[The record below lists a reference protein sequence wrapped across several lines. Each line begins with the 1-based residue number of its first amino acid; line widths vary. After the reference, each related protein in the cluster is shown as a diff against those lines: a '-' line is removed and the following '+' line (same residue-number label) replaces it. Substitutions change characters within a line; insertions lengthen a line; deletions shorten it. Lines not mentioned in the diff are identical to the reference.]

1 MRVGVFGGTFDPVH
15 LGHLIMAE
23 QCREQAALDL
33 LLFIPAATPPHKQR
47 ANITPFGQRVE
58 MLTLAISGNPT
69 FQIDSLEQDRNGP
82 SYTVDTLAQLR
93 QARPRDEFFLILG
106 SDSVR
111 DFATWYEPRRIL
123 ESVTKVLVV
132 MRPDSLLETEAFLG
146 DAERYQLVASPLIE
160 IASRDIRQRVA
171 KGQSIRYMV
180 PRAVEAYIADKR
192 LYQQ

>member
-23 QCREQAALDL
+23 QCREQATLDQI
-33 LLFIPAATPPHKQR
+33 LFIPAATPPHKQR

-58 MLTLAISGNPT
+58 MLTLAISGNPA
-69 FQIDSLEQDRNGP
+69 FQIDPLEQDRKGP
-82 SYTVDTLAQLR
+82 SYTVDTLAQLK

-111 DFATWYEPRRIL
+111 DFATWYEPQRIL
-123 ESVTKVLVV
+123 ESVTQVLVV
-132 MRPDSLLETEAFLG
+132 MRPYSDLEELTYFG
-146 DAERYQLVASPLIE
+146 DAERYQPVAAPLID
-160 IASRDIRQRVA
+160 IASSDIRQCVA
-171 KGQSIRYMV
+171 KGRSIRYMV

-192 LYQQ
+192 LYLQ

>member
-23 QCREQAALDL
+23 QCREQATLDQV
-33 LLFIPAATPPHKQR
+33 LFIPAATPPHKQR
-47 ANITPFGQRVE
+47 ANISPFGQRVE
-58 MLTLAISGNPT
+58 MLTLAISGNPA
-69 FQIDSLEQDRNGP
+69 FQIDQLEQDRDGP
-82 SYTVDTLAQLR
+82 SYTVDTLAQLKG
-93 QARPRDEFFLILG
+93 ARPHDEFFLILG

-132 MRPDSLLETEAFLG
+132 MRPDFPLEAEAFFG
-146 DAERYQLVASPLIE
+146 DAHRQQRIASPLIE
-160 IASRDIRQRVA
+160 IASSSIRQRVA
-171 KGQSIRYMV
+171 KGLSIRYMV